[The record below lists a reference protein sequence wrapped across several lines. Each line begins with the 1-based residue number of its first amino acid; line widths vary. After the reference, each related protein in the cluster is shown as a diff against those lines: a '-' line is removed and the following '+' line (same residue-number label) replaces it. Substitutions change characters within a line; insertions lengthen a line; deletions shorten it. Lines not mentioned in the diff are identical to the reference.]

1 MVVSDPI
8 ADFLTRIRNAQMAR
22 RSEVRM
28 PYSQLKHRVAEV
40 MQKNDFLASVEKDES
55 GQFPVLVLGLPEK
68 TLTLQKVSRPG
79 QRIYTPATEI
89 RKVKNGFGIAIISTP
104 KGVMTGYEARS
115 LHVGG
120 EFLCTVS

>member
-1 MVVSDPI
+1 
-8 ADFLTRIRNAQMAR
+8 
-22 RSEVRM
+22 M